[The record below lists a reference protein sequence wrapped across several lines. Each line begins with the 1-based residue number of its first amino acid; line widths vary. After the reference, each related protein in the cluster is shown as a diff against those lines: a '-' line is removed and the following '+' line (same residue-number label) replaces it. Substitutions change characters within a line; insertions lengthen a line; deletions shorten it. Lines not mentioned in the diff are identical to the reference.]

1 MSAPLKMDAG
11 QLRHRVTI
19 EDLIVTQDDLGII
32 SESWQEVATVWAEI
46 RPMSGREFIAA
57 NAIQAGVT
65 TKITIRHMD
74 GVINKMRVKHK
85 DTIYNIKA
93 VLPDMTFAG
102 YLMLMV
108 EDGVNL
114 G

>member
-1 MSAPLKMDAG
+1 MNKDAG
-11 QLRHRVTI
+11 TLRHRVTI
-19 EDLIVTQDDLGII
+19 ENLVETVDDDGIRD
-32 SESWQEVATVWAEI
+32 ESWVEVATVWGEI

-65 TKITIRHMD
+65 TKITIRMMD
-74 GVINKMRVKHK
+74 GIDAKMRVRHYN
-85 DTIYNIKA
+85 TLYNIKA
-93 VLPDMTFAG
+93 VLPDMTLKA

-108 EDGVNL
+108 EDGVNA

>member
-1 MSAPLKMDAG
+1 MTKPIKKDAG

-19 EDLIVTQDDLGII
+19 EDLSVTQDNIGII
-32 SESWQEVATVWAEI
+32 TESWQEVATVWAEI

-74 GVINKMRVKHK
+74 GINAKMRVRHK
-85 DTIYNIKA
+85 DTLYNIKA
-93 VLPDMTFAG
+93 VLPDITLAG

-108 EDGVNL
+108 EDGVNA